1 MTDETAGHFI
11 RRFLDTYEEHDLDTL
26 WTFYSPD
33 CRFPVL
39 ERFDIEPSWENYK
52 VFMETFIDAFP
63 DVHHT
68 IEKLMT
74 DGDSIWAL
82 YTMTGTHL
90 GPVRGVQPTGK
101 QVRYPLVAMYR
112 VADGLITEADLV
124 SDGLRMMRQIGGAP
138 E

>member
-74 DGDSIWAL
+74 DGDSIWAAVHHDRHPSWPCARCPAHRE
-82 YTMTGTHL
+82 TGSLPARGDVPGRGRTHHRSR
-90 GPVRGVQPTGK
+90 PRVRWSPHDAPN
-101 QVRYPLVAMYR
+101 RR
-112 VADGLITEADLV
+112 
-124 SDGLRMMRQIGGAP
+124 GA
-138 E
+138 